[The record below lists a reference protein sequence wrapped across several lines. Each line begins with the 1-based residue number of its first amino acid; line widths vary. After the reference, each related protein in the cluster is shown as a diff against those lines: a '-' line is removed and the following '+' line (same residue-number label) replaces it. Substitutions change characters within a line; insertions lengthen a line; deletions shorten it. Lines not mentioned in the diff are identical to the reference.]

1 MRLARK
7 LVALPAREWRD
18 LLAAQ
23 FALLAAQWRMRARP
37 TGSLLDQWRSGAST
51 TSDADH
57 RQLQRARE
65 IGNAVRRV
73 ALHGL
78 TRPQCLA
85 RSLAICEMLEAENI
99 RGAIVR
105 IGVRPQDASITAHAW
120 VEYAGE
126 LVGDSPAHVKRFE
139 LLATANGALKR

>member
-7 LVALPAREWRD
+7 LLALPAREWRD
-18 LLAAQ
+18 LV
-23 FALLAAQWRMRARP
+23 AAQWALLMAQWRLRSRP
-37 TGSLLDQWRSGAST
+37 TGSLLDQWSSGARP
-51 TSDADH
+51 TSETDH
-57 RQLQRARE
+57 RQLRRARE
-65 IGNAVRRV
+65 IGTAVRRA

-85 RSLAICEMLEAENI
+85 RSLAICEMLEAEHI